1 MTSQPLT
8 VNCPGCGARVE
19 WRTDNPWRPFCSQ
32 RCKDGDFIAWA
43 NEEQVIPG
51 NSQFDDL
58 LSGDLEER

>member
-1 MTSQPLT
+1 MKRKPLT
-8 VNCPGCGARVE
+8 VACPGCGADVQ
-19 WRTDNPWRPFCSQ
+19 WREDNPWRPFCSQ
-32 RCKDGDFIAWA
+32 RCKDGDFISWA